1 MISFGYN
8 FEDVYLQRLFPG
20 KKDGFYIDVGAAHPT
35 EGSVTRHFYDL
46 GWKGINIEPQDQ
58 YFRLLQAERPRDIN
72 LQIAVGA
79 QEEERTFFDVGGK
92 GGSTF
97 DATNADRGS
106 ALGFKVSSKNLRLST
121 LEKVCEAHAHG
132 PIDFIKIDVEGWERD
147 VIQGANWKRF
157 RPLVV
162 VAEATVP
169 FSPELCY
176 EEWEPLL
183 LEADYVF
190 AFFDGLNRYYLRKE
204 DAHLAATLAVPVNV
218 FDHVITY
225 GQHMAEQALKRS
237 KLSYFF
243 KKTGWYASLRSLE
256 RRLRHS
262 RRKG

>member
-46 GWKGINIEPQDQ
+46 GWHGINIEPQDQ
-58 YFRLLQAERPRDIN
+58 YFKLLKTERPRDIN

-106 ALGFKVSSKNLRLST
+106 ALGFKVSSKSVQLST
-121 LEKVCEAHAHG
+121 LAKVCEAHAHA

-204 DAHLAATLAVPVNV
+204 DAHLAAALAVPVNV
-218 FDHVITY
+218 FDHFITY
-225 GQHMAEQALKRS
+225 GQHMAEQELKRS

-243 KKTGWYASLRSLE
+243 KKTGWYASLRGLE
-256 RRLRHS
+256 RKLRHS